1 NFCFFCN
8 KMQTKIARHL
18 ENVHKD
24 EEEVKKFRFLPKGNV
39 ERKKLIDSLRRKG
52 NFLYNVDPQ
61 FNTGNLITCRRP
73 QKKLKRDATDFAPCI
88 KCKGFFAKNSLRH
101 HYKICNQNKKQEEQ
115 TVKSTL
121 TLARKIVGRI
131 HKDACQQLREYVLPI
146 MREDNIVRLIRYDSV
161 IIKYANKMC
170 KKYSLQ
176 HQHDMIRAHL
186 RLLGR
191 FLIALKEINPEITD
205 FASLYNPK
213 FYDSAIRAVNI
224 VAGLNETT
232 YIYRTPTV
240 ASTLGICIKKI
251 GQILESEYIK
261 EHDKV
266 KKEYV
271 HDFLSLLEEDYGY
284 GCTVNK
290 VVLESRIAK
299 KRNEKVI
306 LPLKTDIAKLN
317 QYITNLREKSYKIL
331 QHKFTYKAWLT
342 LAKTTLIY
350 IQIFNRRR
358 AGETERLLIS
368 DLKKSEKIDESD
380 EQYRKL
386 HPEDKE
392 TAAKYRRVIIRGKL
406 TRFVPLLL
414 DFEMRKS
421 LKVILKFR
429 KNAGVSSKNP
439 YVFGIPGYHNKR
451 HKYLRACMLLRQFVH
466 ECDAKRAKTLRGTI
480 LRKHIATTC
489 ASLDLPE
496 NKIDRFASF
505 MGHHDQ

>member
-1 NFCFFCN
+1 SKESSLPLINLDVE
-8 KMQTKIARHL
+8 L
-18 ENVHKD
+18 ENDIGKEATDMISNTINDLTDYGPNDSDSSDGTETAEINNNSASTSNSNTTFYKSSKNNTIIDTSSDISLKLNVQGFSACDDAYLYVEKSQG
-24 EEEVKKFRFLPKGNV
+24 PKGQ
-39 ERKKLIDSLRRKG
+39 
-52 NFLYNVDPQ
+52 DPQ

-213 FYDSAIRAVNI
+213 FYDSAIRA
-224 VAGLNETT
+224 
-232 YIYRTPTV
+232 
-240 ASTLGICIKKI
+240 
-251 GQILESEYIK
+251 
-261 EHDKV
+261 
-266 KKEYV
+266 
-271 HDFLSLLEEDYGY
+271 ED

-505 MGHHDQ
+505 MGHHDQKIK